1 MLVILLLYVLF
12 FITLACSFL
21 YDDSNQRKAI
31 PCLFITVSLFL
42 ISVFRPIGIDCDSE
56 SYFDMYNGDQL
67 ILAEYSFVLISD
79 FAYYVFN
86 DYRVMF
92 AIYAILG
99 ILFKLYTI
107 NRITPLLFL
116 SILIYLSNF
125 YILHD
130 FTQIRAGASAS
141 MFLFALKYM
150 LDSRRIPA
158 LVCML
163 FAVFFHYSSLA
174 YLPLLVL
181 TNNSLSKFW
190 RWLLVAVVP
199 VAYLIY
205 FLGINIITAI
215 PIPFIGAKLELYQ
228 QLQETGETK
237 IDYVNVFSMVLLVKI
252 AIYYLLLW
260 KYEVIEEK
268 APFIPLLL
276 KIYAMSIVSL
286 IVLTPLPVLSFR
298 VSDLYGIVEILL
310 IPLIYYGVKPKWA
323 SRLIVAFIAF
333 VIMSVN
339 IFGNELIRFS

>member
-56 SYFDMYNGDQL
+56 TYFEMYNGDRI

-92 AIYAILG
+92 SIYAILG

-107 NRITPLLFL
+107 NRITPLFFL

-130 FTQIRAGASAS
+130 FTQIRAGASSAL
-141 MFLFALKYM
+141 FLFALKCI
-150 LDSRRIPA
+150 LDNRRIPA
-158 LVCML
+158 LVCIL
-163 FAVFFHYSSLA
+163 CAVFFHYSSLA
-174 YLPLLVL
+174 YLPLLVF
-181 TNNSLSKFW
+181 TNTSLSKFW
-190 RWLLVAVVP
+190 RWLLVLAVP
-199 VAYLIY
+199 VSYLIY
-205 FLGINIITAI
+205 FAGINLITAI

-228 QLQETGETK
+228 QLQEAGDTK
-237 IDYVNVFSMVLLVKI
+237 IDHVNVFNMVFLVKI
-252 AIYYLLLW
+252 AIYYVLLW

-268 APFIPLLL
+268 IPFIPLLL

-298 VSDLYGIVEILL
+298 VSELYGVVEVLL
-310 IPLIYYGVKPKWA
+310 IPLMYYAVKPQWA

-333 VIMSVN
+333 VIMSIN
-339 IFGNELIRFS
+339 IFYNDLIRFS